1 MGGNSVTA
9 VLVALIAP
17 AHANFTAYGVMNKL
31 MTGIET
37 PTCSQYTKWVKAHPG
52 EREVLKEWLLG
63 FRSGLESQMAYEP
76 EYDKA
81 TGSEQSIDVVFSMLN
96 GLCSKFPKA
105 QVLYAVQLSVDYG
118 LKESIKHHNPNYNPG
133 FNVLGV
139 LSHHTCQNLLA
150 EVEETATPSGR
161 TVKGPLRPERKFLM
175 EEWMLGVASGIE
187 ARVLYGKPMSETTT
201 SRDS

>member
-1 MGGNSVTA
+1 
-9 VLVALIAP
+9 
-17 AHANFTAYGVMNKL
+17 
-31 MTGIET
+31 
-37 PTCSQYTKWVKAHPG
+37 
-52 EREVLKEWLLG
+52 
-63 FRSGLESQMAYEP
+63 
-76 EYDKA
+76 
-81 TGSEQSIDVVFSMLN
+81 MLN

-118 LKESIKHHNPNYNPG
+118 LKESIKHHNPNYNLG

-150 EVEETATPSGR
+150 EVEETTTPSGR

-187 ARVLYGKPMSETTT
+187 ARVLYGKPMSETTKVSADELLESIYAT
-201 SRDS
+201 CRANPTEYVFMVVHDQELANIKAASSDASSSLEDTNHKIETAHRIISPTTPGMPGIGFVPGGPPVEQFAIELGRVAADPSR